1 VSGSSVEKG
10 GKRREKGGKRAEN
23 EGSSPQKKVCDGGV
37 GGSGRVFVAAKRR
50 GGRSIAAYRRVGR
63 YHKSVARWQLERAR
77 RREVIKL
84 RLEGKTLTQIASA
97 LGVSL
102 RTVKRDFAK
111 VKLYVKSQQRLRAE
125 REDQRR
131 LERLFGGMS
140 AEQRLL
146 ALARLMGDQRRPR
159 RKRGGAVR
167 QVLVVDADAALRGE
181 VAFFS
186 VPPNLSLSTQQP
198 TVEIVLL
205 IQGRILKLGNL
216 TFTQN
221 PV

>member
-10 GKRREKGGKRAEN
+10 GKRTEN

-50 GGRSIAAYRRVGR
+50 GGRSIAVYRRVGR

-102 RTVKRDFAK
+102 RTVKRDFAR
-111 VKLYVKSQQRLRAE
+111 VKPYLKSRLRVREE
-125 REDQRR
+125 RE
-131 LERLFGGMS
+131 ERLGFERIFGGMS
-140 AEQRLL
+140 WEERLV
-146 ALARLMGDQRRPR
+146 ALGRLRKRT
-159 RKRGGAVR
+159 RKRGGAMR
-167 QVLVVDADAALRGE
+167 QVLLLDADAALRGE
-181 VAFFS
+181 RAMFC
-186 VPPNLSLSTQQP
+186 VPPSLSWTGQ
-198 TVEIVLL
+198 TLNVEVIVLV
-205 IQGRILKLGNL
+205 QGKLLRLGNL

-221 PV
+221 PM